1 MLLKILQTTLSA
13 NGRITSYFNENIHT
27 TTLRNVKLPKFQNLT
42 GKKKKTSCTKC
53 DKNKHH
59 KSKHFTKNHQR
70 WLYMLKTCQRKLT
83 CLKHIGLN

>member
-42 GKKKKTSCTKC
+42 GKKKK
-53 DKNKHH
+53 NIMH
-59 KSKHFTKNHQR
+59 K
-70 WLYMLKTCQRKLT
+70 M
-83 CLKHIGLN
+83 